1 MQQKANRTGTL
12 EVNGAQ
18 LYYEEWG
25 AGPALVL
32 VHAGIADGRMWDDQM
47 PVFAQHYRVIRFD
60 QRGFGRSAPASGT
73 FARHEDL
80 RALLAALEIER
91 AHLVGCSM
99 GGKMLI
105 DFVLSYPAVAASLS
119 LVCTGPYAFQY
130 DAPRPRQADALN
142 AAYEAGDVERASWLE
157 IELWVDGP
165 QRTPDQVPAAI
176 REKVYQMNLQA
187 IRNEL
192 SAEADEQILEPH
204 AVDRLGEIQ
213 TPTLVIIG
221 DLDNPA
227 AVAGAT
233 FTAASIPGAQKAVM
247 TGTAHLPNLERPD
260 EFNQILTDFLARQR
274 A

>member
-1 MQQKANRTGTL
+1 MQQKASRTGTL
-12 EVNGAQ
+12 EVNGTQ

-32 VHAGIADGRMWDDQM
+32 VHAGIADGRMWDEQM

-60 QRGFGRSAPASGT
+60 QRGFGRSAPASGA

-105 DFVLSYPAVAASLS
+105 DVVLSYPAGAASLT

-142 AAYEAGDVERASWLE
+142 AAYEAGDIERASWLE
-157 IELWVDGP
+157 VELWVDGP
-165 QRTPDQVPAAI
+165 HRTPDQVPAAI

-227 AVAGAT
+227 ALAGAT
-233 FTAASIPGAQKAVM
+233 FAAASIPGAQKAVM
-247 TGTAHLPNLERPD
+247 PGTAHLPSLERPD
-260 EFNQILTDFLARQR
+260 EFNRILADFLGRQR